1 MNNYK
6 ISIKSYGENPQ
17 EAFAHLLPNMELVP
31 TKDKRTAHVCIELMG
46 GQRASVNYYR
56 LQIKG
61 TNVKPVNKTAGKG
74 AAAKPKAL
82 KKKSAKRTEDEKI
95 IIELL
100 QTSRHALEAFT
111 GLDYFSAGADRI
123 WDEAYAKIDDM
134 SDAEVAYVA
143 RKAKNA
149 DRYDSYYDVFSL
161 TDCDED

>member
-6 ISIKSYGENPQ
+6 VSIKSFGENPQ
-17 EAFAHLLPNMELVP
+17 EAFERLLPHMELVP
-31 TKDKRTAHVCIELMG
+31 TKDKRAAHVCIELMG

-61 TNVKPVNKTAGKG
+61 TNSKPVRKAAGKG
-74 AAAKPKAL
+74 AATKPKAP
-82 KKKSAKRTEDEKI
+82 KKVSAKRAENEKI
-95 IIELL
+95 IIDLL

-111 GLDYFSAGADRI
+111 NLDYFLAGADET
-123 WDEAYAKIDDM
+123 WDVAYAKIAEM
-134 SDAEVAYVA
+134 SDAEIAYVA

-161 TDCDED
+161 VDCDED

>member
-6 ISIKSYGENPQ
+6 ISIRSYGENPQ
-17 EAFAHLLPNMELVP
+17 EAFAHLLPNAELIP
-31 TKDKRTAHVCIELMG
+31 TKDKRAARVCIELTG
-46 GQRASVNYYR
+46 GQRTSVNYYR

-61 TNVKPVNKTAGKG
+61 TNGKPVNKTAGKG
-74 AAAKPKAL
+74 AAAKPKAP
-82 KKKSAKRTEDEKI
+82 KKVSAKRTEDEKI
-95 IIELL
+95 IVELL
-100 QTSRHALEAFT
+100 QDHRHALEAFT
-111 GLDYFSAGADRI
+111 GLDYYLAGSVEI
-123 WDEAYAKIDDM
+123 WDAAYTRIEDM

>member
-17 EAFAHLLPNMELVP
+17 EAFAHFLPNMELIP
-31 TKDKRTAHVCIELMG
+31 TKDKRSAHVCIELMG
-46 GQRASVNYYR
+46 GQRTSVSYYR
-56 LQIKG
+56 LQIKEI
-61 TNVKPVNKTAGKG
+61 NDKSVRKAGAKG
-74 AAAKPKAL
+74 AVAKSKVS

-95 IIELL
+95 IIDLL

-111 GLDYFSAGADRI
+111 DLDYFSAGADVT
-123 WDEAYAKIDDM
+123 WDTAYAKINDM
-134 SDAEVAYVA
+134 TDAEVAYI
-143 RKAKNA
+143 AKKVRNK

>member
-17 EAFAHLLPNMELVP
+17 EAFAHLLPNMELIP

-46 GQRASVNYYR
+46 GQRTSVSYYR

-61 TNVKPVNKTAGKG
+61 TGGKPVNKTAGKG
-74 AAAKPKAL
+74 AVAKSKTQ
-82 KKKSAKRTEDEKI
+82 KKVSAKRAENEKI
-95 IIELL
+95 IIDLL
-100 QTSRHALEAFT
+100 QTSRRALETFT
-111 GLDYFSAGADRI
+111 DLDYFSAGADRT
-123 WDEAYAKIDDM
+123 WDEAYVRIEDM
-134 SDAEVAYVA
+134 SDAEIAYVA